1 MTLLF
6 VYLFLAVFVSFLCSL
21 LEAVILSVTPGF
33 INTEINKKKKYAT
46 ILKKLKEEIDR
57 PLAAILT
64 LNTIAHTVGA
74 AGVGSEVNKI
84 YGDNLVALASG
95 VLTFVILIFS
105 EIIPKTLGARSWKK
119 FAPLTAYSIRFMIWL
134 LYPIVFLTEII
145 SDLVGGGEKNN
156 VTREEMIATA
166 EIGVGH
172 GTLKKRESNI
182 IKNLLMLD
190 NIYVHDIMTPRS
202 VVMALPLEITV
213 EEIVEAHKPIRY
225 SRIPVFKGDM
235 DHIEGVVHRY
245 QILEASSN
253 DQDKLTLRKLIT
265 GLHSVPEDISV
276 SACLDQLIH
285 RNDHIFLVV
294 DNYGSTTGI
303 VTLEDAIETLLGVE
317 IVDEFDSVTDLRAY
331 ALEQWKKRK
340 KQRSFKTRET
350 LP

>member
-21 LEAVILSVTPGF
+21 LEAVILSVTPSF
-33 INTEINKKKKYAT
+33 INTQNNEGKKYAK
-46 ILKKLKEEIDR
+46 ILKNLKEEIDR

-64 LNTIAHTVGA
+64 LNSISHTFGA
-74 AGVGSEVNKI
+74 AGVGAQVNKI
-84 YGDNLVALASG
+84 YGDQFVALASG
-95 VLTFVILIFS
+95 VLTFVILVFS
-105 EIIPKTLGARSWKK
+105 EIIPKTLGTGNWKR
-119 FAPLTAYSIRFMIWL
+119 FAPFAAYSIRFMIFI
-134 LYPIVFLTEII
+134 LYPIVSLTERI
-145 SDLVGGGEKNN
+145 SEWIGGEGKNN
-156 VTREEMIATA
+156 FTREEMIATA

-172 GTLKKRESNI
+172 GALRKKESNI

-202 VVMALPLEITV
+202 VLMALPINKTV
-213 EEIVEAHKPIRY
+213 EEVIATHKPIRY
-225 SRIPVFKGDM
+225 SRIPVFKEDL

-245 QILEASSN
+245 QILEASNN
-253 DQDKLTLRKLIT
+253 DQDKLPLSELM
-265 GLHSVPEDISV
+265 GHLHSIPENISV

-294 DNYGSTTGI
+294 DEYGSTMGI

-317 IVDEFDSVTDLRAY
+317 IVDEFDSVTDLRAH

-340 KQRSFKTRET
+340 KQKG
-350 LP
+350 LMKAAP

>member
-6 VYLFLAVFVSFLCSL
+6 LYLFLAIFVSFLCSL
-21 LEAVILSVTPGF
+21 LEAVILSVTPSF
-33 INTEINKKKKYAT
+33 LNTEVKEQKKYAV
-46 ILKKLKEEIDR
+46 ILSHLKENVDR

-74 AGVGSEVNKI
+74 AGVGSEINKL
-84 YGDNLVALASG
+84 YGDELVAIASAA
-95 VLTFVILIFS
+95 LTFVVLVFS
-105 EIIPKTLGARSWKK
+105 EIIPKTLGASNWKR
-119 FAPLTAYSIRFMIWL
+119 FAPLAAYTIRTMIWV
-134 LYPIVFLTEII
+134 LYPLVFLMERI
-145 SDLVGGGEKNN
+145 SDLVGGKDKDIF
-156 VTREEMIATA
+156 TREEMIATA

-172 GTLKKRESNI
+172 GALKKKESNI

-190 NIYVHDIMTPRS
+190 NIFVYDIMTPRS
-202 VVMALPLEITV
+202 VLLALPGEMTI
-213 EEIVEAHKPIRY
+213 EEVIKEHKPIRY
-225 SRIPVFKGDM
+225 SRIPVYEETM
-235 DHIEGVVHRY
+235 DDIKGVVHRY

-253 DQDKLTLRKLIT
+253 DHDKVQLKELMT

-294 DNYGSTTGI
+294 DDYGSTMGI

-317 IVDEFDSVTDLRAY
+317 IIDEFDSVADLRAY

-340 KQRSFKTRET
+340 KSRIT
-350 LP
+350 

>member
-6 VYLFLAVFVSFLCSL
+6 TYLFCAVFISFMCSL
-21 LEAVILSVTPGF
+21 FEAVILSVSPSF
-33 INTEINKKKKYAT
+33 IGTEAKDGKKYAR
-46 ILKKLKEEIDR
+46 LLGELKENIDR

-84 YGDNLVALASG
+84 YGDQYVAIASALLTLV
-95 VLTFVILIFS
+95 VLIFS
-105 EIIPKTLGARSWKK
+105 EIIPKTLGASNWKR
-119 FAPLTAYSIRFMIWL
+119 FAPLTAYSIRLMIL
-134 LYPIVFLTEII
+134 VLYPLVFLMEKI
-145 SDLVGGGEKNN
+145 SDLVGGEDQTLF
-156 VTREEMIATA
+156 TREEMIATA

-172 GTLKKRESNI
+172 GALKKKESNI
-182 IKNLLMLD
+182 IRNLLMLD
-190 NIYVHDIMTPRS
+190 NIFVYDIMTPRS
-202 VVMALPLEITV
+202 VLMALPSEMTV
-213 EEIVEAHKPIRY
+213 EEVIEQHKPIRY
-225 SRIPVFKGDM
+225 SRIPVYGENM
-235 DHIEGVVHRY
+235 DEILGVVHRY

-253 DQDKLTLRKLIT
+253 DQDKIKLNEMMT

-294 DNYGSTTGI
+294 DDYGSTMGI

-317 IVDEFDSVTDLRAY
+317 IVDEFDSVADLRAY

-340 KQRSFKTRET
+340 QDRVVTK
-350 LP
+350 LGN

>member
-6 VYLFLAVFVSFLCSL
+6 LYLFLAVFVSFMCSL
-21 LEAVILSVTPGF
+21 LEAVILSVTPSF
-33 INTEINKKKKYAT
+33 IDTEINNNKKYAGV
-46 ILKKLKEEIDR
+46 LKKLKEEIDR

-84 YGDNLVALASG
+84 YGDELVALASG

-105 EIIPKTLGARSWKK
+105 EIIPKTLGAGNWKT
-119 FAPLTAYSIRFMIWL
+119 FAPFAAYCIRFMIL
-134 LYPIVFLTEII
+134 ILYPIVSLTEII
-145 SDLVGGGEKNN
+145 SDLVGGSGKNN
-156 VTREEMIATA
+156 FTREEMIATA

-172 GTLKKRESNI
+172 GALKKKESNI

-190 NIYVHDIMTPRS
+190 NIYVYDIMTPRS
-202 VVMALPLEITV
+202 VVMALPREMTV
-213 EEIVEAHKPIRY
+213 EEIIETHKPIRY
-225 SRIPVFKGDM
+225 SRIPVFKENM

-253 DQDKLTLRKLIT
+253 DQDQLTLKELMT

-294 DNYGSTTGI
+294 DKYGSTSGI

-317 IVDEFDSVTDLRAY
+317 IVDEFDSVTDLRAH

-340 KQRSFKTRET
+340 KQRSSNPKS
-350 LP
+350 

>member
-6 VYLFLAVFVSFLCSL
+6 TYLFLAVFISFMCSL
-21 LEAVILSVTPGF
+21 FEAVILSVSPSF
-33 INTEINKKKKYAT
+33 IGTEAKEGKKYARV
-46 ILKKLKEEIDR
+46 LGGLKENIDR

-84 YGDNLVALASG
+84 YGDQYVAIASALLTLIVLV
-95 VLTFVILIFS
+95 FS
-105 EIIPKTLGARSWKK
+105 EIIPKTLGASNWKR
-119 FAPLTAYSIRFMIWL
+119 FAPLTAYSIRLMIL
-134 LYPIVFLTEII
+134 VLYPLVFLMEKI
-145 SDLVGGGEKNN
+145 SDLVGGEDQTMF
-156 VTREEMIATA
+156 TREEMIATA

-172 GTLKKRESNI
+172 GALKKKESNI
-182 IKNLLMLD
+182 IRNLLMLD
-190 NIYVHDIMTPRS
+190 NIFVYDIMTPRS
-202 VVMALPLEITV
+202 VLMALPSEMTV
-213 EEIVEAHKPIRY
+213 EEVIEQHKPIRY
-225 SRIPVFKGDM
+225 SRIPVYGENM
-235 DHIEGVVHRY
+235 DEIEGVVHRY

-253 DQDKLTLRKLIT
+253 DLDKRKLNEMMT

-294 DNYGSTTGI
+294 DDYGSTMGI

-317 IVDEFDSVTDLRAY
+317 IVDEFDSVADLRAY

-340 KQRSFKTRET
+340 QERAVGKFGN
-350 LP
+350 

>member
-6 VYLFLAVFVSFLCSL
+6 IYLFLAVFISFMCSL
-21 LEAVILSVTPGF
+21 LEAVILSITPSF
-33 INTEINKKKKYAT
+33 INTEVNNGKKYAK

-84 YGDNLVALASG
+84 YGDELVAVASG

-105 EIIPKTLGARSWKK
+105 EIIPKTLGAGNWKS
-119 FAPLTAYSIRFMIWL
+119 FAPFTAYCIRFMIL
-134 LYPIVFLTEII
+134 ILYPIVSLTEII
-145 SDLVGGGEKNN
+145 SDLVGGKRKNN
-156 VTREEMIATA
+156 FTREEMIATA

-172 GTLKKRESNI
+172 GALRKKESNI

-190 NIYVHDIMTPRS
+190 NIYVSDIMTPRS
-202 VVMALPLEITV
+202 VVMVLPLEMTV
-213 EEIVEAHKPIRY
+213 EEIIETHKPIRY
-225 SRIPVFKGDM
+225 SRIPVFKGNM
-235 DHIEGVVHRY
+235 DNIEGVVHRY

-253 DQDKLTLRKLIT
+253 DQDKLTLRELIT

-294 DNYGSTTGI
+294 DKYGSTSGI

-340 KQRSFKTRET
+340 SQRNPSPKTVN
-350 LP
+350 P

>member
-1 MTLLF
+1 MTLLCL
-6 VYLFLAVFVSFLCSL
+6 YLFLAVFVSFMCSL
-21 LEAVILSVTPGF
+21 MEAVILSVTPGF
-33 INTEINKKKKYAT
+33 INTEVSNGKKYAT

-57 PLAAILT
+57 SLAAILT

-84 YGDNLVALASG
+84 YGDEVVALASG
-95 VLTFVILIFS
+95 ILTFVILIFS
-105 EIIPKTLGARSWKK
+105 EIIPKTLGAGSWKK
-119 FAPLTAYSIRFMIWL
+119 FAPLAAYSIRFMIWI
-134 LYPIVFLTEII
+134 LYPIVSFTELI
-145 SDLVGGGEKNN
+145 SDLVGGGGKNN
-156 VTREEMIATA
+156 ITREEMIATA

-172 GTLKKRESNI
+172 GALKKKESNI

-190 NIYVHDIMTPRS
+190 NIYIHDIMTPRS
-202 VVMALPLEITV
+202 VVMALPLEMTV
-213 EEIVEAHKPIRY
+213 KKIIETHKPIRY

-253 DQDKLTLRKLIT
+253 DQDDLTLRVLMT
-265 GLHSVPEDISV
+265 GLHSVPEGLSV

-294 DNYGSTTGI
+294 DDYGSTTGI

-340 KQRSFKTRET
+340 KQHSAKVV
-350 LP
+350 PP

>member
-21 LEAVILSVTPGF
+21 LEAVILSVTPSF
-33 INTEINKKKKYAT
+33 INTQNNEGKKYAK
-46 ILKKLKEEIDR
+46 ILKNLKEEIDR

-64 LNTIAHTVGA
+64 LNSISHTFGA
-74 AGVGSEVNKI
+74 AGVGAQVNKI
-84 YGDNLVALASG
+84 YGDQFVALASG

-105 EIIPKTLGARSWKK
+105 EIIPKTLGAGNWKR
-119 FAPLTAYSIRFMIWL
+119 FAPFAAYSIRFMIFI
-134 LYPIVFLTEII
+134 LYPIVSLTERI
-145 SDLVGGGEKNN
+145 SEWIGGEGKNLF
-156 VTREEMIATA
+156 TREEMIATA

-172 GTLKKRESNI
+172 GALRKKESNI

-202 VVMALPLEITV
+202 VLMALSIDKTV
-213 EEIVEAHKPIRY
+213 EEVIASHKPIRY
-225 SRIPVFKGDM
+225 SRIPVFKEDL

-245 QILEASSN
+245 QILEASNN
-253 DQDKLTLRKLIT
+253 DQDKLPLSELMTH
-265 GLHSVPEDISV
+265 LHSIPENISV

-294 DNYGSTTGI
+294 DEYGSTMGI

-317 IVDEFDSVTDLRAY
+317 IVDEFDSVTDLRAH

-340 KQRSFKTRET
+340 KQKSLMKAA
-350 LP
+350 P